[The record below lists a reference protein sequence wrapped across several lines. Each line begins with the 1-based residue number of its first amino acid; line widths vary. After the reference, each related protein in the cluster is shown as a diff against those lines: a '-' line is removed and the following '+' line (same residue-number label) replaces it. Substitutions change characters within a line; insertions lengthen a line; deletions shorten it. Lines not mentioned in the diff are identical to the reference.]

1 MSAGDTPINQAAWIL
16 ANKQPFQIQD
26 APYTAPGST
35 EIVIRNH
42 AVAINPIDWIM
53 QDQGTGFAF
62 RWIKFP
68 FIFGSDVAGQVVQ
81 IGNDITRFKVGD
93 RVMGQ
98 ALSTDEKINKA
109 SHGAFQLYT
118 VLLEQTTTPIPESM
132 SFEEAS
138 VMPLALTTASAG
150 LFDKEQLGLR
160 YPSIQAKPL
169 NETVMIWGG
178 STSVGSNA
186 IQLAVAAGYDV
197 VSTSSP
203 RNFDHLRSLGAS
215 HVFDYNDPD
224 VTNEIAKSLEGQHLA
239 GAMAIGEDSAVRC
252 IDVLSRC
259 KGDKK
264 VAMATLPIPSQPK
277 RFAALQIIFHM
288 ATGMSSIFARSKFH
302 GIKTSIIWGSVA
314 HSPVGN
320 AVYRDYL
327 PKALASGTFKA
338 APEPEIVG
346 QGLEAVQ
353 EALKAQKKGVSAKK
367 VVVSLP

>member
-1 MSAGDTPINQAAWIL
+1 
-16 ANKQPFQIQD
+16 
-26 APYTAPGST
+26 
-35 EIVIRNH
+35 
-42 AVAINPIDWIM
+42 
-53 QDQGTGFAF
+53 
-62 RWIKFP
+62 
-68 FIFGSDVAGQVVQ
+68 
-81 IGNDITRFKVGD
+81 
-93 RVMGQ
+93 
-98 ALSTDEKINKA
+98 
-109 SHGAFQLYT
+109 
-118 VLLEQTTTPIPESM
+118 
-132 SFEEAS
+132 
-138 VMPLALTTASAG
+138 MPLALTTASAG

-215 HVFDYNDPD
+215 HVFDYHDPD
-224 VTNEIAKSLEGQHLA
+224 ITNEIAKSLEGQHVT
-239 GAMAIGEDSAVRC
+239 GAIAIGENSALRC

-264 VAMATLPIPSQPK
+264 LAMATLPIPSQPK

>member
-1 MSAGDTPINQAAWIL
+1 MSAPNNRAAWIL
-16 ANKQPFQIQD
+16 ANKQSFQIQD
-26 APYTAPGST
+26 APYPSPGPT

-81 IGNDITRFKVGD
+81 VGSDITRFKVGD

-98 ALSTDEKINKA
+98 ALSTDEKTNKA

-118 VLLEQTTTPIPESM
+118 VLLEQTTSTIPESM

-138 VMPLALTTASAG
+138 VMPLALTTAAAG

-160 YPSIQAKPL
+160 YPSMQAKPV
-169 NETVMIWGG
+169 NETVLIWGG

-186 IQLAVAAGYDV
+186 IQLAVAAGYNV
-197 VSTSSP
+197 ISTSSP
-203 RNFDHLRSLGAS
+203 RNFALLRSLGAS
-215 HVFDYNDPD
+215 NVFDYNDSNA
-224 VTNEIAKSLEGQHLA
+224 TNEIVKSLGGQHLA
-239 GAMAIGEDSAVRC
+239 AAIAIGENSAFRC

-259 KGDKK
+259 KGEKK
-264 VAMATLPIPSQPK
+264 LAMATLPIPPHPK

-288 ATGMSSIFARSKFH
+288 ATGMSSIFARSRIH

-327 PKALASGTFKA
+327 PKALADGTFKA

-346 QGLEAVQ
+346 QGLEVIQ
-353 EALKAQKKGVSAKK
+353 EALSVQKRGVSAKK